1 MSDSNG
7 HGQDGVIDV
16 AICDKSPIVQS
27 GLRAL
32 FDEDKRFR
40 VVALAADGERFL
52 EAIDRLS
59 FDIGVVGWEMPYL
72 NGSGLLKAL
81 RERDDAPRIVVYTGT
96 PDPDVPRQAMALGA
110 AGFCQKSDPPERL
123 VETVLAVAT
132 GRMAFPYVDVRLLE
146 LNPLAGLTEREREIL
161 VALSRGL
168 TNRQLAGAFE
178 ISLNTVKFHLKNLYG
193 KLSVDNRAQAV
204 ARYLGRASR

>member
-1 MSDSNG
+1 MSDGNG
-7 HGQDGVIDV
+7 HGQDDVIDV

-32 FDEDKRFR
+32 FDENERFR

-52 EAIDRLS
+52 SAVDRLS
-59 FDIGVVGWEMPYL
+59 FDIGIVGWEMPYL
-72 NGSGLLKAL
+72 DGAGLLRAL
-81 RERDDAPRIVVYTGT
+81 RERGDAPRIVVYTGT

-123 VETVLAVAT
+123 VEIVLAVAT
-132 GRMAFPYVDVRLLE
+132 GRMAFPYVDVRLLA

-161 VALSRGL
+161 AALSRGM
-168 TNRQLAGAFE
+168 TNRQLASDFE
-178 ISLNTVKFHLKNLYG
+178 ISLNTVKYHLKNLYG